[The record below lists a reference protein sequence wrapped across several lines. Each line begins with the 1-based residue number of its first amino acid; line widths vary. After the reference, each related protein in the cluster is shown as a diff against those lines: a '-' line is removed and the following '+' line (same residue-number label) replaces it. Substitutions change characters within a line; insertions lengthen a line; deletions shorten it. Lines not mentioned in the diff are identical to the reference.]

1 MPDQTTPSP
10 APMPRFV
17 TISGWQQISGM
28 RRRTTYDRLGT
39 GELKAIKLGSRTLI
53 DAEAGLAWL
62 QSLPPAVIRPSR
74 PQATPQRQHAA

>member
-1 MPDQTTPSP
+1 MPDQTTSRP

-62 QSLPPAVIRPSR
+62 QSLPPAVIRPGR
-74 PQATPQRQHAA
+74 PRNRDQRVAA